1 MNQEKEMKTS
11 TSTNKTNTSKTTTG
25 SAATS
30 TNIGTDT
37 GRWVREQRERF
48 GWTRV
53 ELANRSGMSVATIR
67 NIETGQAGAGPRAIE
82 AVVTIIKATI
92 ESSADATVVDLR
104 RGHQPDQQVQ
114 PEQPK
119 QLEPQSNGSATQT
132 QSQTDPNT
140 LPLHKTPITLRGDIT
155 IPGSLVAYAVDNSLD
170 LGGVM
175 TLLRIARAAETRTA
189 DGEID
194 WEGLSKVIDDIFT

>member
-1 MNQEKEMKTS
+1 MNQETAMKTS
-11 TSTNKTNTSKTTTG
+11 TRKSNMSKTTTG
-25 SAATS
+25 SSATNTS
-30 TNIGTDT
+30 TGIGTDT

-48 GWTRV
+48 GWTRA
-53 ELANRSGMSVATIR
+53 ELANRSGVSVATIR

-82 AVVTIIKATI
+82 AVVTTIKATI
-92 ESSADATVVDLR
+92 ESSANAIVVDLR
-104 RGHQPDQQVQ
+104 RGHQPDQQAQ

-119 QLEPQSNGSATQT
+119 QLEPQNNGPVTQT
-132 QSQTDPNT
+132 QTQTDPNT
-140 LPLHKTPITLRGDIT
+140 LPLPNTPKGDIT

-189 DGEID
+189 DGDVD
-194 WEGLSKVIDDIFT
+194 WEVLSKVIDDIFT